1 MVRAERQLKDTH
13 RYTSTAHNGEVTE
26 DWRRAVIVPAHKKGS
41 KLKSE
46 NYWRISLLGIP
57 SKVYAEMLDDKGD
70 GKYGTLERA
79 LEALERAE
87 AVQTNS

>member
-57 SKVYAEMLDDKGD
+57 SKVYAKMTES
-70 GKYGTLERA
+70 TV